1 MNATAELSLDELT
14 RQLAA
19 VREQLLQ
26 LARDDFAGRY
36 ELQLEHDRLRRLAR
50 TFVSDSDR
58 YRSTS
63 SLRAELETKRQ
74 ALATIQRDMVPQ
86 RDSAAVNIEMRSA
99 RGTDAL
105 VQRIA
110 HIEEVLERRTDP

>member
-1 MNATAELSLDELT
+1 MNATADLTLDEVT

-26 LARDDFAGRY
+26 LARDDFPRRY
-36 ELQLEHDRLRRLAR
+36 ELQLEHDRLRRQAR
-50 TFVSDSDR
+50 SFVSDSDT

-63 SLRAELETKRQ
+63 SLLVELNTKRE
-74 ALATIQRDMVPQ
+74 ALAAIQRDMASQ
-86 RDSAAVNIEMRSA
+86 RHGAALNIEMRSA

-110 HIEEVLERRTDP
+110 QIEEALDSRPDR